1 MPEKRDRTLQTT
13 LYVTLIIFAS
23 KAVGF
28 AREMFLAS
36 FFGTNPEA
44 DAYNA
49 AYSLLYLP
57 ILLLTSM
64 ITSTMVPLYIDAR
77 TNGGAKRANRFA
89 SNALNMFS
97 LFAVALSALM
107 MIFSQPLIHLIYP
120 GYDQARLAMAVHMTR
135 IMMPSM
141 VFVVISILLSSVLN
155 ATGHFMAAQLTG
167 FALSFGMIASTVGF
181 APRYGINALA
191 WGVAAAG
198 VLQVLVLLPALR
210 KDFRYSMILRP
221 KDARFSKMLTLG
233 VPALLSMAVTEV
245 SHIVDQTIGSG
256 LNEGDVSSM
265 AYAFRLITVITG
277 IIGVPITTVM
287 FSRMSEKAAAKD
299 ARGIIDI
306 VVQCVEVLL
315 MVLLPIVAL
324 GCVLSKDII
333 RLLYMRGAFDEQS
346 MLVTSGV
353 FFTFLLGVISF
364 CVADFLNRAFHSM
377 KKTKITMG
385 VSLFV
390 MTTNALLSFV
400 LSRFIGVNGL
410 ALGTV
415 ISSYMGTVTLFTL
428 LRRQLG
434 PLGLRSVAAELG
446 KMLLSAGAA
455 LAFTI
460 LLSRVM
466 AGRNDTLQVLLRLVA
481 CGFGGL
487 LVYLGFLKLLGA
499 RQLGFLKLMLR
510 RR

>member
-1 MPEKRDRTLQTT
+1 VPEKRDRTFQTT
-13 LYVTLIIFAS
+13 LYVTLVIFAS

-28 AREMFLAS
+28 AREMFLAKY
-36 FFGTNPEA
+36 FGTSPSA

-77 TNGGAKRANRFA
+77 TQGGPKRANRFA
-89 SNALNMFS
+89 SNALNMFA

-107 MIFSQPLIHLIYP
+107 MIFSRPLIHLIYP
-120 GYDQARLAMAVHMTR
+120 GYDPARLGMAVGMAR

-141 VFVVISILLSSVLN
+141 VFVVLSILLSSVLN

-181 APRYGINALA
+181 APRYGIDALA
-191 WGVAAAG
+191 WGVSAAG
-198 VLQVLVLLPALR
+198 VLQVLILLPALR
-210 KDFRYSMILRP
+210 RDFRYSPVLKP
-221 KDARFSKMLTLG
+221 KDPRFAKMLALG

-277 IIGVPITTVM
+277 VIGVPLTTVM
-287 FSRMSEKAAAKD
+287 FSRMSERAAARDGK
-299 ARGIIDI
+299 GIVAI
-306 VVQCVEVLL
+306 VAQCVEVLL

-324 GCVLSKDII
+324 GCLLSQDII
-333 RLLYMRGAFDEQS
+333 RLLYMRGAFDERS

-353 FFTFLLGVISF
+353 FFTFLLGVVSF

-377 KKTKITMG
+377 KKTKVTMG

-390 MTTNALLSFV
+390 MTTNAVLSFTF
-400 LSRFIGVNGL
+400 SRFIGVNGL

-415 ISSYMGTVTLFTL
+415 ISSYMGTATLLTL
-428 LRRQLG
+428 LRRRLG
-434 PLGLRSVAAELG
+434 PLGLSSVAVELG
-446 KMLLSAGAA
+446 KMLLSACAA
-455 LAFTI
+455 LAAAWC
-460 LLSRVM
+460 LSRLM

-481 CGFGGL
+481 SGGGGL
-487 LVYLGFLKLLGA
+487 LIYLGGLKLLRA
-499 RQLGFLKLMLR
+499 RQLGALKLMLR